1 MKKPSLVFIGGSL
14 KSAVGYTHFMACKE
28 SWHLKAGCYSTS
40 DNINQMTAE
49 KYGTRWY
56 SSWRKMLDT
65 EKPDAVVVLTPTPSH
80 AKIIL
85 PLVEYG
91 IPIICEKELAESSR
105 DVKTIIKALFSFGG
119 WLAVTYNYSGYP
131 MVRELR
137 RLIHNGELGKILH
150 FQAEMPQES
159 YRRIQSLVNPPQ
171 DWRLHDAEVPMVYL
185 DLFSHLH
192 QLIYYTIGE
201 DAVEVIA
208 THNTHGLFPVIDNVS
223 CLCRYT
229 GDIDGQIWFS
239 KSAIGHRNGLHLRIY
254 GSRKSV
260 DWCQTNPEELILC
273 SNNGSRQ
280 IIDRSVTDVVSVANQ
295 DRYNRF
301 KAGHPAGFIEAFA
314 NLYNDFL
321 EVKNDD
327 VVKEINKTSHGE
339 VFGAGMALRSLNMM
353 EAMARSH
360 QTRKWERV

>member
-14 KSAVGYTHFMACKE
+14 KSAVGCTHFLACKE

-40 DNINQMTAE
+40 ENINELTAA
-49 KYGTRWY
+49 KYGTRY
-56 SSWRKMLDT
+56 YANWRKMLDV

-80 AKIIL
+80 ARIIL
-85 PLVEYG
+85 PLIEYG
-91 IPIICEKELAESSR
+91 IPIICEKELAESSN
-105 DVKTIIKALFSFGG
+105 DIKAIIKALFAYGG
-119 WLAVTYNYSGYP
+119 WLTITYNYSGYP

-137 RLIHNGELGKILH
+137 HLIQEGELGKILH

-192 QLIYYTIGE
+192 QLIHYTIGE
-201 DAVEVIA
+201 NPIEVVA
-208 THNTHGLFPVIDNVS
+208 NHSSHGLFPVIDNVS
-223 CLCRYT
+223 CLCKYA

-239 KSAIGHRNGLHLRIY
+239 KSAIGHRNGLRLRIY
-254 GSRKSV
+254 GSKKSAE
-260 DWCQTNPEELILC
+260 WCQTNPEELILC
-273 SNNGSRQ
+273 SNKGSKEIR
-280 IIDRSVTDVVSVANQ
+280 DRSVSEVASQ

-314 NLYNDFL
+314 NLYNDIAI
-321 EVKNDD
+321 EKNEI
-327 VVKEINKTSHGE
+327 VQEINKSEPQCE
-339 VFGAGMALRSLNMM
+339 VFGAGLALRSLNMM

-360 QTRKWERV
+360 QTRKWERI